1 MGEESCQRRERLG
14 EAVSSAGEV
23 GAAPSARGREER
35 ISLRDLLLLANGAVG
50 IRRFVGDLVLD
61 YRCVK
66 AKAGA
71 LSSPCHTFLQN
82 AN

>member
-35 ISLRDLLLLANGAVG
+35 ISLRDLLLAKGAVG
-50 IRRFVGDLVLD
+50 LRRFVGDLVLD
-61 YRCVK
+61 YRRVK

-71 LSSPCHTFLQN
+71 LTSPCRTFLQN